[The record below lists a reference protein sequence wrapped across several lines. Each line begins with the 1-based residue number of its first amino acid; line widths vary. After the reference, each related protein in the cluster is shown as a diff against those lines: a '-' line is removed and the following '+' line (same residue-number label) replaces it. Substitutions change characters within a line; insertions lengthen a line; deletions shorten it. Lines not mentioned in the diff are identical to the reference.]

1 MALFLLTLGLSL
13 VSGHTARAPR
23 ASAGPRLQVSGI
35 WYPVSVA
42 SDDIKRIEENGD
54 LRVFI
59 RNIESLGDGRLRFH
73 FHTMVHGECEHVAM
87 VCEKAER
94 DGEYSVSHEGDNT
107 VLLLETDYRQYITF
121 HLRNVRNGTQTT
133 VLALYGRVPDLD
145 PSFLDRFEKV
155 CRKYGLGPQN
165 IISLG
170 NQGEPPASCAS
181 SPPESPGASGL
192 GVEVPERLHLRPP
205 HPRLCLPRCLFQIQE
220 VEMPTQA

>member
-13 VSGHTARAPR
+13 G
-23 ASAGPRLQVSGI
+23 SAQELNPQAIVQKNYNMAKVSGI
-35 WYPVSVA
+35 WYPVSMA

-59 RNIESLGDGRLRFH
+59 RNIESLEDGRLRFH
-73 FHTMVHGECEHVAM
+73 FRTMVHGECEHVAM

-94 DGEYSVSHEGDNT
+94 DGEYSINEGDNT
-107 VLLLETDYRQYITF
+107 VLLSETDYRQYIIF
-121 HLRNVRNGTQTT
+121 HLRNIRNGTQTT
-133 VLALYGRVPDLD
+133 MLALY
-145 PSFLDRFEKV
+145 V

-181 SPPESPGASGL
+181 SPGPG
-192 GVEVPERLHLRPP
+192 VFRRVPGPQGWGWRPQ
-205 HPRLCLPRCLFQIQE
+205 RGSI
-220 VEMPTQA
+220 

>member
-13 VSGHTARAPR
+13 VSAQELNPQAIVQKNYNM
-23 ASAGPRLQVSGI
+23 AKVSGI
-35 WYPVSVA
+35 WYPVSMA

-59 RNIESLGDGRLRFH
+59 WNIESLEDGRLRFH
-73 FHTMVHGECEHVAM
+73 FRTMVHGECEHVAM

-94 DGEYSVSHEGDNT
+94 DGEHSIS
-107 VLLLETDYRQYITF
+107 R
-121 HLRNVRNGTQTT
+121 
-133 VLALYGRVPDLD
+133 RVPDLG

-165 IISLG
+165 IIRLG

-181 SPPESPGASGL
+181 SPGPGVFRRGFPAEWRGAL
-192 GVEVPERLHLRPP
+192 WGEA
-205 HPRLCLPRCLFQIQE
+205 HPVSVSRGRSSR
-220 VEMPTQA
+220 

>member
-13 VSGHTARAPR
+13 VSAQELNPQAIVQKNYNM
-23 ASAGPRLQVSGI
+23 AKVSGI
-35 WYPVSVA
+35 WYPVSMA

-59 RNIESLGDGRLRFH
+59 RNIESLEDGRLRFH
-73 FHTMVHGECEHVAM
+73 FRTMVHGECEHVAM

-133 VLALYGRVPDLD
+133 VLALYGRVPDLG

-181 SPPESPGASGL
+181 SPGPG
-192 GVEVPERLHLRPP
+192 VFWRVPGPQGWGWRPQ
-205 HPRLCLPRCLFQIQE
+205 RGS
-220 VEMPTQA
+220 V

>member
-1 MALFLLTLGLSL
+1 MALFPLTLGLSL
-13 VSGHTARAPR
+13 VSAQELNPQAIVQKNYNM
-23 ASAGPRLQVSGI
+23 AKVSGI
-35 WYPVSVA
+35 WYPVSMA

-54 LRVFI
+54 PRVFI
-59 RNIESLGDGRLRFH
+59 QNIESLEDGRLRFH
-73 FHTMVHGECEHVAM
+73 FRTMVHGECEHVAM

-133 VLALYGRVPDLD
+133 VLALYGRVPDLG

-170 NQGEPPASCAS
+170 NQDACFKY
-181 SPPESPGASGL
+181 
-192 GVEVPERLHLRPP
+192 RR
-205 HPRLCLPRCLFQIQE
+205 
-220 VEMPTQA
+220 